1 MPSSKHLSIAIE
13 RNHRVQSIASPLKMF
28 AQRQIGR
35 LAPRFAANVRT
46 PATRSTVQ
54 RRLMSSAE
62 TTSSTEPAFVR
73 ERRAVKE
80 HAAGSTSEP
89 ELPR

>member
-1 MPSSKHLSIAIE
+1 
-13 RNHRVQSIASPLKMF
+13 MF

-46 PATRSTVQ
+46 PAARSTVQ
-54 RRLMSSAE
+54 RRLMSSTEAG
-62 TTSSTEPAFVR
+62 SSTEPAFVR

-80 HAAGSTSEP
+80 HAAATTG
-89 ELPR
+89 ELKLARYLEKN